1 MDASQAA
8 AGINWLAVIVAALA
22 SFPLG
27 MLWYGPLFGK
37 AWMAASG
44 VTKEQGRAANPLKL
58 YGTTLLLNLIA
69 CLSLDMFIGGRAGW
83 QFGLFAGFM
92 TGATFVAMGLGV
104 CYLFEFRSFRH
115 WLINAGYQTL
125 FFSVAGVIIG
135 AWH

>member
-1 MDASQAA
+1 MDPAQATAS
-8 AGINWLAVIVAALA
+8 INWLAVIVAALA

-37 AWMAASG
+37 AWMAATG
-44 VTKEQGRAANPLKL
+44 VTKEQGRAANPLRL
-58 YGTTLLLNLIA
+58 YGATLLANLIA
-69 CLSLDMFIGGRAGW
+69 CVSLAMFVGGAATW

-104 CYLFEFRSFRH
+104 CYLFEFRSLRH

-125 FFSVAGVIIG
+125 FFSIAGVIIG
-135 AWH
+135 AWR

>member
-1 MDASQAA
+1 MDASHAA
-8 AGINWLAVIVAALA
+8 AGIHWPAVIVAALA

-37 AWMAASG
+37 AWMAATG
-44 VTKEQGRAANPLKL
+44 VTREQGRSANPLRL

-69 CLSLDMFIGGRAGW
+69 CTSLAMFIGGAVNW

-104 CYLFEFRSFRH
+104 CYLFEFRPLRH
-115 WLINAGYQTL
+115 WLINAGYQVL
-125 FFSVAGVIIG
+125 FFSIAGLIIG